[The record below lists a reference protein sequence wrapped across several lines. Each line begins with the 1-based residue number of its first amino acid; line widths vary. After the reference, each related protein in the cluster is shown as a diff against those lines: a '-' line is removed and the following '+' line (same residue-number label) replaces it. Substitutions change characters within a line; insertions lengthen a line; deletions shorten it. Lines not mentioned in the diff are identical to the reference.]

1 MCLTLEYLQKIL
13 VMKKSLLAHPIWV
26 MRLSRK
32 LKNMFKVKNKY
43 NIAVVGATGIVGESL
58 LDIIFSRKLP
68 IDKIIAIA
76 SKRSAG
82 NKVKFG
88 NTLLDVIAIDD
99 YDFKNIDF
107 AFFSAGSAVS
117 KEYAPIAAKAGAIVI
132 DNTSEFRYVEDI
144 PLIVPEI
151 NSLDIDKYEKTN
163 IIANP
168 NCSTI
173 QMLVALKPIHD
184 RYKILSIN
192 VCTYQAVSGSG
203 KKGIDELLEQSHS
216 YMNQQEIKPNVYPKQ
231 IAFNP
236 FVDSFCE
243 NGYTKEEM
251 KMVWETQKILDKDI
265 KVNATAVRVP
275 VLIGHSESVTIETE
289 SPIQV
294 EDIMSDFLNNKGIE
308 LIDEPNANE
317 YPTAFVNGHGTDK
330 VYIGR
335 VRKSLDSDNILNI
348 WVVADNVRKGAA
360 LNSVQIAEQLIKGD
374 K

>member
-1 MCLTLEYLQKIL
+1 
-13 VMKKSLLAHPIWV
+13 
-26 MRLSRK
+26 
-32 LKNMFKVKNKY
+32 MFKVKDKY
-43 NIAVVGATGIVGESL
+43 NIAIVGATGIVGESL
-58 LDIIFSRKLP
+58 LDIISSRKLP
-68 IDKIIAIA
+68 IENIIAIA
-76 SKRSAG
+76 SKRSEG

-88 NTLLDVIAIDD
+88 NQLLDIIAIDD
-99 YDFKNIDF
+99 YDFKDIDI
-107 AFFSAGSAVS
+107 AFFSAGSSVS
-117 KEYAPIAAKAGAIVI
+117 QQYAPIAANAGAVVI
-132 DNTSEFRYVEDI
+132 DNTSEFRYVDDI
-144 PLIVPEI
+144 PLVVPEVNPDAI
-151 NSLDIDKYEKTN
+151 NKYKKTN

-203 KKGIDELLEQSHS
+203 KKGVDELLEQSHS
-216 YMNQQEIKPNVYPKQ
+216 YMNQQEIKSSIYPKQ
-231 IAFNP
+231 IAFNVIP

-289 SPIQV
+289 SPISI
-294 EDIMSDFLNNKGIE
+294 EDIKSDFKNDNGVE
-308 LIDEPNANE
+308 LIDNPGNDE
-317 YPTAFVNGHGTDK
+317 YPTAFVDGHGTDK
-330 VYIGR
+330 VYVGR
-335 VRKSLDSDNILNI
+335 IRKSLDNDNILNI
-348 WVVADNVRKGAA
+348 WIVAENVRKGAA
-360 LNSVQIAEQLIKGD
+360 LNSVQIAEQLMKGD